1 MREVLEF
8 IIDYIAGA
16 FRFISI
22 VLVACLV
29 IGLCVFLIALICSLI
44 KIESDI
50 GVFLICVII
59 AVPLF
64 IWSWTRNI

>member
-29 IGLCVFLIALICSLI
+29 IGLCAFLIAHCSLI